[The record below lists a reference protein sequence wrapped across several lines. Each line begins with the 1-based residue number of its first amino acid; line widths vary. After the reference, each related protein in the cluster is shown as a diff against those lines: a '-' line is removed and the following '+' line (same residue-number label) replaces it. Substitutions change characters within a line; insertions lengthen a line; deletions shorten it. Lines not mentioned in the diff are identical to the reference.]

1 MMSQATWIAKTTA
14 AALLTLALHAP
25 DAAAQC
31 DLNRADVSTAF
42 GTVYIDRNRNGL
54 FERREAGVA
63 DVAIS
68 NGCRV
73 VTTDINGHYEIDL
86 APNEILFISKPA
98 GYAVPVDSNQVP
110 QFFFRHYPEGTPT
123 EIRGTAV
130 EWLFPVIEP
139 TGPLPDAI
147 NFALLPDNSDR
158 SDFTAHGF
166 ADTQARFDLSQDML
180 REDLVN
186 PLIGNPYGVDFGIT
200 VGDVANDNLAI
211 YERHKAMMGLIGIP
225 QWYLPGNH
233 DVNYNSPNARFANE
247 TYKSHFGPTYYS
259 FNHGDTH
266 FVALNNVEYAGLG
279 EEFASGRYRGFI
291 TENQLQ
297 WLAADLALLDPNK
310 LIVIATHIPLVAETE
325 DEFGNRATG
334 PNTENFQALLDIL
347 APFPNIYGIAGHD
360 TSSSWKVEVNHQHG
374 WSGQP
379 WLAHTLVEVRGNGWT
394 RGPADLRGVRDA
406 MMEDGNPN
414 GFYVFNFTGTDL
426 TPEFIPFPFGPDA
439 NQRLRIT
446 LDPLLKS
453 PAEGSVNRGK
463 LQPDTRLVVN
473 LYDGGVR
480 DKVWAAFDGAP
491 PIAMTYTVRTDP
503 HVERTHRQYADTD
516 DSYGRPHLSSHIW
529 ELALPNSL
537 AAGLH
542 HVIVTTEDE
551 FGQRQRGN
559 FTFEILD
566 NQ

>member
-1 MMSQATWIAKTTA
+1 
-14 AALLTLALHAP
+14 
-25 DAAAQC
+25 
-31 DLNRADVSTAF
+31 
-42 GTVYIDRNRNGL
+42 
-54 FERREAGVA
+54 
-63 DVAIS
+63 
-68 NGCRV
+68 
-73 VTTDINGHYEIDL
+73 
-86 APNEILFISKPA
+86 
-98 GYAVPVDSNQVP
+98 
-110 QFFFRHYPEGTPT
+110 
-123 EIRGTAV
+123 
-130 EWLFPVIEP
+130 
-139 TGPLPDAI
+139 
-147 NFALLPDNSDR
+147 
-158 SDFTAHGF
+158 
-166 ADTQARFDLSQDML
+166 
-180 REDLVN
+180 
-186 PLIGNPYGVDFGIT
+186 
-200 VGDVANDNLAI
+200 
-211 YERHKAMMGLIGIP
+211 
-225 QWYLPGNH
+225 
-233 DVNYNSPNARFANE
+233 
-247 TYKSHFGPTYYS
+247 
-259 FNHGDTH
+259 
-266 FVALNNVEYAGLG
+266 
-279 EEFASGRYRGFI
+279 
-291 TENQLQ
+291 
-297 WLAADLALLDPNK
+297 
-310 LIVIATHIPLVAETE
+310 
-325 DEFGNRATG
+325 
-334 PNTENFQALLDIL
+334 
-347 APFPNIYGIAGHD
+347 
-360 TSSSWKVEVNHQHG
+360 
-374 WSGQP
+374 
-379 WLAHTLVEVRGNGWT
+379 
-394 RGPADLRGVRDA
+394 